1 MQVNKLEITA
11 DKHLLAAG
19 GNPHIRLY
27 EVNSN
32 NPQAVQTYD
41 AHTNNV
47 TAVCRYL
54 LARTQLEYSAL
65 WLQTMR
71 HFPSAQ

>member
-47 TAVCRYL
+47 TAVCAYF
-54 LARTQLEYSAL
+54 LAPPQPAHGAL
-65 WLQTMR
+65 
-71 HFPSAQ
+71 